1 MPRSPDSGQLDLSDV
16 FLKVQQELLAQMAVG
31 GLFEHAS
38 AAGTATERHWIDL
51 FNRYLPQRYRSTS
64 AFVIDSSGRRS
75 RQIDIAI
82 FDNLYSPLLF
92 PHSSGLHI
100 AAESVYAVFE
110 VKPTIS
116 RQWIRDAGE
125 KAASVR
131 ALRRTS
137 VPVIAGGTPRSAI
150 PPMPIIAGLLATSSV
165 WSPETFAGN
174 VESALAALSSHA
186 SNDQHL
192 DLGCSLQ
199 HGAFEQIPKPHASEP
214 RLSRSGTL
222 NLPPALDL
230 PSEPQRSNV
239 GPPNVGALNVGPPN
253 VGPLNVGPPN
263 VGPLNVGP
271 PNVRALN
278 VGPLNVGPAIL
289 PASRLSSRLSSS
301 ELRPP
306 GSALS
311 SRTATVKERHG
322 QPAADPRLSS
332 RTATVGK
339 RSTRGPAGNRVS
351 TSTPD
356 ESLIFFILRLMERL
370 RAMGT
375 APAADLM
382 EYGRSLRSFR
392 D

>member
-1 MPRSPDSGQLDLSDV
+1 MPRSPDSGRLDLSEV
-16 FLKVQQELLAQMAVG
+16 FLRVQQEMLAQMAVG

-38 AAGTATERHWIDL
+38 AAGAATEQHWINL
-51 FNRYLPQRYRSTS
+51 FHRYLPLRYRATP
-64 AFVIDSSGRRS
+64 AFVIDSTGRRS

-92 PHSSGLHI
+92 PHSSGFHI
-100 AAESVYAVFE
+100 PAESVYAVFE

-150 PPMPIIAGLLATSSV
+150 PPSPILAGLLATSSV
-165 WSPETFAGN
+165 WSPETFEEN
-174 VESALAALSSHA
+174 VCSALDALSSRA
-186 SNDQHL
+186 SDDQHL

-199 HGAFEQIPKPHASEP
+199 HGAFEQILKPRPH
-214 RLSRSGTL
+214 
-222 NLPPALDL
+222 
-230 PSEPQRSNV
+230 
-239 GPPNVGALNVGPPN
+239 VGPPN
-253 VGPLNVGPPN
+253 VGPP
-263 VGPLNVGP
+263 
-271 PNVRALN
+271 
-278 VGPLNVGPAIL
+278 IL
-289 PASRLSSRLSSS
+289 AASRLSSRLSYS

-311 SRTATVKERHG
+311 SRTAQGREARPSG
-322 QPAADPRLSS
+322 SALSS
-332 RTATVGK
+332 RTATV
-339 RSTRGPAGNRVS
+339 RRRS

-382 EYGRSLRSFR
+382 EYGRSLRSFQL
-392 D
+392 

>member
-64 AFVIDSSGRRS
+64 AFVIDSTGRRS

-137 VPVIAGGTPRSAI
+137 VPVIAGGTPRPAI
-150 PPMPIIAGLLATSSV
+150 QPSPIIAGLLATSSV
-165 WSPETFAGN
+165 WSPETFEEN
-174 VESALAALSSHA
+174 VCSALDALSSGA

-199 HGAFEQIPKPHASEP
+199 HGAFEQTPKPHPSEP

-222 NLPPALDL
+222 NLPTLNF
-230 PSEPQRSNV
+230 PSEPRRSNV
-239 GPPNVGALNVGPPN
+239 EPPN
-253 VGPLNVGPPN
+253 VGPLNVGP
-263 VGPLNVGP
+263 LNV
-271 PNVRALN
+271 R
-278 VGPLNVGPAIL
+278 PAIL
-289 PASRLSSRLSSS
+289 PASRLSSRLSSA

-311 SRTATVKERHG
+311 SRTAQSREARPSG
-322 QPAADPRLSS
+322 SALSS
-332 RTATVGK
+332 RTAALSK
-339 RSTRGPAGNRVS
+339 PSTRGPAGNRVS

-382 EYGRSLRSFR
+382 EYGRSLRSFQQ
-392 D
+392 

>member
-64 AFVIDSSGRRS
+64 AFVIDSTGRRS

-137 VPVIAGGTPRSAI
+137 VPVIAGGTARSPI
-150 PPMPIIAGLLATSSV
+150 PPSPIIAGLLATSSV
-165 WSPETFAGN
+165 WSPETFGEN
-174 VESALAALSSHA
+174 VESALAALSSSV

-199 HGAFEQIPKPHASEP
+199 HGAFEQSPKPRPFRAATK
-214 RLSRSGTL
+214 RSGTL
-222 NLPPALDL
+222 NPLPTLNF
-230 PSEPQRSNV
+230 PSHSQRSNV
-239 GPPNVGALNVGPPN
+239 GPPD
-253 VGPLNVGPPN
+253 
-263 VGPLNVGP
+263 
-271 PNVRALN
+271 
-278 VGPLNVGPAIL
+278 VGPAIL
-289 PASRLSSRLSSS
+289 PASRLSSRLRSSAA
-301 ELRPP
+301 RPS
-306 GSALS
+306 GTALS
-311 SRTATVKERHG
+311 SRTADGPEARPSG
-322 QPAADPRLSS
+322 RAPSS
-332 RTATVGK
+332 
-339 RSTRGPAGNRVS
+339 STRSPAGNRVS

-382 EYGRSLRSFR
+382 EYGRSLRSFQR
-392 D
+392 

>member
-137 VPVIAGGTPRSAI
+137 VPVIAGGAPRSAI

-174 VESALAALSSHA
+174 VESALAALSSGA

-199 HGAFEQIPKPHASEP
+199 HGAFEQIPKPHPSEP

-222 NLPPALDL
+222 NLPRTLNL

-239 GPPNVGALNVGPPN
+239 GPPNVGALNVGPFNVGPAN

-263 VGPLNVGP
+263 VGS
-271 PNVRALN
+271 
-278 VGPLNVGPAIL
+278 AIL
-289 PASRLSSRLSSS
+289 PASRLSSRLSYS

-370 RAMGT
+370 REMGT

-382 EYGRSLRSFR
+382 EYGRSLRSFQK
-392 D
+392 